1 MPSAMV
7 LLADGVEEMEAVII
21 IDVLRR
27 AEWDVVSVGLKSGPV
42 TASRGV
48 VLVPDTVWH
57 EVAPDTFDWL
67 ILPGGLPGT
76 QRLIADQRVLQAL
89 QVHARANK
97 KIGAICAAPTVLHAA
112 GLLRGQAI
120 TSHPS
125 VAERLGDTRRSP
137 DRVVIDGNFIT
148 SQGPGTTFEFAL
160 TLVKTENGPDKAGE
174 LAKSMICAKS

>member
-1 MPSAMV
+1 MPTAMV
-7 LLADGVEEMEAVII
+7 PLADGVEEMEAVII

-27 AEWDVVSVGLKSGPV
+27 AEWEIVSVGLKSGPV

-48 VLVPDTVWH
+48 VLVPDKVWH
-57 EVAPDTFDWL
+57 EVDPATFDWL

-76 QRLIADQRVLQAL
+76 QRMIADQRVLQAL
-89 QVHARANK
+89 QTHARAEK

-125 VAERLGDTRRSP
+125 VAERLGDTRRSN
-137 DRVVIDGNFIT
+137 DRVVIDGNYIT
-148 SQGPGTTFEFAL
+148 SQGPGTAFEFAL
-160 TLVKTENGPDKAGE
+160 ALVTAENGSAKADE
-174 LAKSMICAKS
+174 LAQSMICAKN